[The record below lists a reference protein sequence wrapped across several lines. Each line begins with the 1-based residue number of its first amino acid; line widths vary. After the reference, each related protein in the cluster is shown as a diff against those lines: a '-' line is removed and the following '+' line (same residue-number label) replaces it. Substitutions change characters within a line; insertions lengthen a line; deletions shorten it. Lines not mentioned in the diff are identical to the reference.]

1 MIDKNSLDAFLRL
14 SDEEMRQK
22 LEKAAIA
29 AGADGNRVKV
39 LLGDTGKLRRVISS
53 LTPEDAERMIN
64 MFGRGNAQKI
74 ADALTK
80 KD

>member
-1 MIDKNSLDAFLRL
+1 MIDKNALEGFLKL
-14 SDEEMRQK
+14 SDEEMRLK
-22 LEKAAIA
+22 IEDAASA
-29 AGADGNRVKV
+29 AGADRSKVKV
-39 LLGDTGKLRRVISS
+39 LLGDTSKLRKVISS

>member
-29 AGADGNRVKV
+29 AGADGNRVKA

-80 KD
+80 KE